1 MNRLRKLYQY
11 WRVAVMFRGAGNLG
25 NNLNCLG
32 PVVLL
37 GREHISIGDRFNIAG
52 FLHIMGHG
60 GVAIG
65 NDVLNA

>member
-1 MNRLRKLYQY
+1 
-11 WRVAVMFRGAGNLG
+11 MFRGAGNLG